1 MKYCIKHKLTLWYLS
16 AEGRGWTL
24 RNDRKLFDSEEEAW
38 GWAKDLPDANIDF
51 LEVLP
56 IDCLI

>member
-16 AEGRGWTL
+16 VEGRGWTL
-24 RNDRKLFDSEEEAW
+24 RNDRKLFDTEQEAW
-38 GWAKDLPDANIDF
+38 DWARDLPDANIDF